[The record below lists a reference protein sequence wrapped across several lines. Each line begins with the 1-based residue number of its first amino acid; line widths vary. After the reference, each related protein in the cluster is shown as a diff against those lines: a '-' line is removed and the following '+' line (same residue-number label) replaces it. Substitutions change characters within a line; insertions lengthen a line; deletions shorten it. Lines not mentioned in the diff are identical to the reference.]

1 MRRAVVGN
9 LRQHIHFISIS
20 SRRISTNSSS
30 NSKRMAAAATIANLE
45 RISADRLKDLV
56 LAQAQQ
62 EIENPKSGS
71 KVAIVDVRDDGGH
84 IKSSLHF
91 PSGSLDATMPTLL
104 RQVADKDIVV
114 FHCALSQQRGPGA
127 ALRYLREREA
137 QQAQRQAKAEG
148 KGVAEGDKEDK
159 GAGDGNA
166 ETELKVKQQKVYV
179 LDRGFVG
186 WQEVYGPDE
195 RLTEAW
201 RKELWEEG
209 Y

>member
-1 MRRAVVGN
+1 
-9 LRQHIHFISIS
+9 
-20 SRRISTNSSS
+20 
-30 NSKRMAAAATIANLE
+30 MAAATNIADLE

-62 EIENPKSGS
+62 EIENPNSGS
-71 KVAIVDVRDDGGH
+71 KVAIVDVRDDDHIGGH

-104 RQVADKDIVV
+104 RQLADKDTVV
-114 FHCALSQQRGPGA
+114 FHCALSQQRGPSA

-137 QQAQRQAKAEG
+137 QQAQGQQAKAEG
-148 KGVAEGDKEDK
+148 KGVAEEDKEEK
-159 GAGDGNA
+159 GAGDENA
-166 ETELKVKQQKVYV
+166 QTELKVKQQKVYV

-186 WQEVYGPDE
+186 WQELYGPDE
-195 RLTEAW
+195 TLTEAW

-209 Y
+209 H

>member
-1 MRRAVVGN
+1 MAVA
-9 LRQHIHFISIS
+9 
-20 SRRISTNSSS
+20 T
-30 NSKRMAAAATIANLE
+30 TIADLE

-62 EIENPKSGS
+62 EIENPNSGS

-104 RQVADKDIVV
+104 RQLADKDTVV
-114 FHCALSQQRGPGA
+114 FHCALSQQRGPAA

-137 QQAQRQAKAEG
+137 QQAHQQQAKAEG
-148 KGVAEGDKEDK
+148 KGVAEGDKEEK
-159 GAGDGNA
+159 GTGNGNA

>member
-1 MRRAVVGN
+1 MRRAAVGN
-9 LRQHIHFISIS
+9 LRQHINFISIS
-20 SRRISTNSSS
+20 VRRISTNSS
-30 NSKRMAAAATIANLE
+30 NSKRMAAATTIADLE

-62 EIENPKSGS
+62 EIEDPNSGS
-71 KVAIVDVRDDGGH
+71 KVAIVDVRDDDHTGGH

-104 RQVADKDIVV
+104 RQLADKDTVV
-114 FHCALSQQRGPGA
+114 FHCALSQQRGPSA

-137 QQAQRQAKAEG
+137 QEAQQAQRQQAKGEA
-148 KGVAEGDKEDK
+148 K

-166 ETELKVKQQKVYV
+166 EAELKVKQQKVYV

-195 RLTEAW
+195 RLTEGW

-209 Y
+209 S